1 MIPELSSEERGA
13 GGGDHFSQRQSQ
25 PCGKRKQSLS
35 KTLQETQCDRSAES
49 KGQWGQDDGGGD
61 VPGPVLQDLATDGK
75 YMAWEDITVNKTLES
90 PFTS

>member
-1 MIPELSSEERGA
+1 MRKEGQGVETISVRGN
-13 GGGDHFSQRQSQ
+13 HS
-25 PCGKRKQSLS
+25 PCDKTKQSLS
-35 KTLQETQCDRSAES
+35 KTLQETQCDRSSES

-75 YMAWEDITVNKTLES
+75 DIAWEDITVNKTLES